1 LFRALLMQS
10 FDHLVELMAKLRAP
24 DGCPWDRKQTH
35 ESLKP
40 YLIEEAYEVLESI
53 DADNPGQLR
62 DELGDV
68 LLQII
73 FHAQIA
79 VEQDHFTIDDVIH
92 SLSEK
97 LVRRHPHVFGRED
110 QREVLTPE
118 EVKHRWEKIKHQER
132 TDKGDTGSS
141 LDGVPKTLPALL
153 RAYQIQARASRVG
166 FDWTRPEPILAKLD
180 EELDEL
186 RQAMA
191 SSGDDSDVDER
202 TAPGSQP
209 QERVEAEL
217 GDVLFT
223 LVNLA
228 RFLKVNPEEALRK
241 AVQRFTDRFH
251 FMETRAMA
259 SGRALQELTAAEM
272 DALWDQAKRTDSAQ
286 RSSFG

>member
-1 LFRALLMQS
+1 MQS

-40 YLIEEAYEVLESI
+40 YLVEEAYEVLESI
-53 DADNPGQLR
+53 DADSPDRLR

-79 VEQDHFTIDDVIH
+79 AEQDHFTIDDVIH
-92 SLSEK
+92 SLFEK

-110 QREVLTPE
+110 QREAMTPE

-132 TDKGDTGSS
+132 TDKGETGSS

-166 FDWTRPEPILAKLD
+166 FDWTRPEPVLAKLD

-191 SSGDDSDVDER
+191 SSGDDSDFNER
-202 TAPGSQP
+202 TAPGAQP

-272 DALWDQAKRTDSAQ
+272 DALWDQAKRADSAQ